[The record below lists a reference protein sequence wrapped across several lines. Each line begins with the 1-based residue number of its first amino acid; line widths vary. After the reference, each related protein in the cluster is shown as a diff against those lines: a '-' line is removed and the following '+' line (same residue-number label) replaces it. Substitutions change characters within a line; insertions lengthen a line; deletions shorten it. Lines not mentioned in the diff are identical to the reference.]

1 MTLEDEIRQIV
12 LARLETLPEDTGM
25 SIGFA
30 GELNKQELI
39 SHVKNGDMIGQTII
53 DAEMQFLQAL
63 KTGVFYE

>member
-30 GELNKQELI
+30 GELTRAHQSCEEWGYDWTDNYRCRDAI
-39 SHVKNGDMIGQTII
+39 SASSQNRC
-53 DAEMQFLQAL
+53 FL
-63 KTGVFYE
+63 